1 MVVKHIQNLLKLSL
15 LIFYSNEDGS
25 NMLLLI
31 HSRLIGYSVNYIT
44 RIICLIR

>member
-31 HSRLIGYSVNYIT
+31 Y
-44 RIICLIR
+44 